1 VFQKFL
7 QDVGKLWCWCVQYEE
22 EEVMQLSEQQSFNQA
37 LIKLSVLLY
46 QVDGVV
52 TLSEQDYLNEIV
64 EKLDWESPICPEAF
78 INDTIYQT
86 RKAIDTGDALPYLR
100 SLQQDLTYDAE
111 KTLEVAMA
119 ITGVDGERSEAET
132 ELLSLLTHKVL
143 AKALVS
149 GAAAVQ

>member
-1 VFQKFL
+1 
-7 QDVGKLWCWCVQYEE
+7 
-22 EEVMQLSEQQSFNQA
+22 MQLSEQQSFNQA

-149 GAAAVQ
+149 VAAAVQ

>member
-1 VFQKFL
+1 
-7 QDVGKLWCWCVQYEE
+7 
-22 EEVMQLSEQQSFNQA
+22 MQLSEQQSFNQA

-52 TLSEQDYLNEIV
+52 TLSEQDYVNEIV

>member
-1 VFQKFL
+1 
-7 QDVGKLWCWCVQYEE
+7 
-22 EEVMQLSEQQSFNQA
+22 MQLSEQQSFNQA
-37 LIKLSVLLY
+37 LIQLSVLLY

-52 TLSEQDYLNEIV
+52 TLSEQDYLSDIV
-64 EKLDWESPICPEAF
+64 DTLSWESPICPEAF
-78 INDTIYQT
+78 LNDTIYQT
-86 RKAIDTGDALPYLR
+86 RKAIDTGDAVSYLR
-100 SLQQDLTYDAE
+100 SLKNALSFDAD

-149 GAAAVQ
+149 GSETVQ

>member
-1 VFQKFL
+1 
-7 QDVGKLWCWCVQYEE
+7 
-22 EEVMQLSEQQSFNQA
+22 MQLSEQQCFNQA

-52 TLSEQDYLNEIV
+52 TLSEQDYLSEMVDSLNW
-64 EKLDWESPICPEAF
+64 DSPISRDAF

-86 RKAIDTGDALPYLR
+86 RKAIDTGDALTFLR
-100 SLQQDLTYDAE
+100 SLKQDLSFDAD

-119 ITGVDGERSEAET
+119 ITGVDGERSEEET
-132 ELLSLLTHKVL
+132 ELLSLLTHKLL

-149 GAAAVQ
+149 RKDSLQ